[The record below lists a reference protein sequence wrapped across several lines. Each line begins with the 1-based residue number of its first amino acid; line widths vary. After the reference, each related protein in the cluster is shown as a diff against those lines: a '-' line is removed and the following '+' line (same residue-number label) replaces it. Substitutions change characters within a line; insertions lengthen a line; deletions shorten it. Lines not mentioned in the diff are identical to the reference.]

1 VVLLAYGAG
10 GEHGPLF
17 ETLAREGVAPERIVL
32 VHNPSEPGQAP
43 PPVPAGCETIATG
56 RNLGYAAAMNLG
68 IERQLRRE
76 PSLLLVATHDARLRP
91 GALAAMVA
99 AAEAEPRY
107 GALGPVLL
115 FDGSEEPF
123 SFGGTTSRGGA
134 LDHRTEPPPAAADVA
149 ECDWID
155 GGTMLVRADALAR
168 VGAFDERLWGYCE
181 DADLCLR
188 LTRAGYG
195 VGVVLAA
202 RADQAPGGS
211 KRPGAWAY
219 LLTRNGVAYAGRF
232 AGPRGLAAATAR
244 AIGQALL
251 ELARAAA
258 RRGGLRPGPAA
269 ERWAVAVGTL
279 RGLADLLRGRWGPP
293 PPGLPGI
300 GDVKNAGPGGGETA
314 SGG

>member
-1 VVLLAYGAG
+1 MVLLAYGAG
-10 GEHGPLF
+10 GEQGPLF
-17 ETLAREGVAPERIVL
+17 ETLAREGVAPEQIVL
-32 VHNPSEPGQAP
+32 VHNPSAPGQAP

-134 LDHRTEPPPAAADVA
+134 LGHRTEAPSTSARIAD
-149 ECDWID
+149 CDWID
-155 GGTMLVRADALAR
+155 GGTMLLRAEALDR
-168 VGAFDERLWGYCE
+168 TGAFDERLWGYCE

-188 LTRAGYG
+188 MKRAGYG
-195 VGVVLAA
+195 VGVVLAG

-219 LLTRNGVAYAGRF
+219 LLTRNGIAYARRF

-244 AIGQALL
+244 ALARALL

-258 RRGGLRPGPAA
+258 RRSGLRPGPEA

-279 RGLADLLRGRWGPP
+279 RGLADFFAGRWGPP
-293 PPGLPGI
+293 PPDLPGI
-300 GDVKNAGPGGGETA
+300 GDVRNAEPDGEGTVDGG
-314 SGG
+314 

>member
-1 VVLLAYGAG
+1 MVLLAYGAG

-17 ETLAREGVAPERIVL
+17 ETLAGEGVEAERVLL

-43 PPVPAGCETIATG
+43 PSVPDGCELLAAG

-91 GALAAMVA
+91 GALQAMVA

-115 FDGSEEPF
+115 FAGTDQAF

-134 LDHRTEPPPAAADVA
+134 LRHRTEPPPAAAGVA
-149 ECDWID
+149 DCDWVD
-155 GGTMLVRADALAR
+155 GGTMLLRADAIAR

-188 LTRAGYG
+188 LRRAGYG
-195 VGVVLAA
+195 VGVVLGA

-219 LLTRNGVAYAGRF
+219 LLTRNGVAYARRF
-232 AGPRGLAAATAR
+232 AGRRGLAAGTAR
-244 AIGQALL
+244 ALGGALL

-258 RRGGLRPGPAA
+258 RASGLRPGPAA

-279 RGLADLLRGRWGPP
+279 RGLADLFAGRWGPP

-300 GDVKNAGPGGGETA
+300 GDVKNAEPDAGEPSAGG
-314 SGG
+314 